1 MQMSKYLQRIH
12 SSIGINIYTV
22 INDETEIK
30 KLGWIGIAQANN
42 KKNQS
47 YRLFHPDKCIY
58 LHFRK
63 NEYFHTNQ
71 VQCKN

>member
-30 KLGWIGIAQANN
+30 KLGWIGIAQADN
-42 KKNQS
+42 KKKTKLQTVS
-47 YRLFHPDKCIY
+47 SR
-58 LHFRK
+58 
-63 NEYFHTNQ
+63 
-71 VQCKN
+71 